1 MGSDAMILVFWMLSF
16 QPTFSL
22 SCFTFIKRLFSS
34 SSLSAIRVV
43 HYLKKWLESCHF
55 GRMYLGISPLVESLC
70 FCFFVF
76 YLFSTTLAWLHRI
89 NMIMC
94 VKGHRNINDD
104 YLFSIYSV
112 INPDSSD
119 TLLIILKTIFTL
131 IQKDL
136 LRRFMSVFA
145 LQRTALILMLHTK
158 QGTSLV
164 V

>member
-1 MGSDAMILVFWMLSF
+1 
-16 QPTFSL
+16 
-22 SCFTFIKRLFSS
+22 
-34 SSLSAIRVV
+34 
-43 HYLKKWLESCHF
+43 
-55 GRMYLGISPLVESLC
+55 MY
-70 FCFFVF
+70 
-76 YLFSTTLAWLHRI
+76 
-89 NMIMC
+89 

-145 LQRTALILMLHTK
+145 LQRTASILKLHTK

-164 V
+164 VQWLRLCAPKAGGLGLFPSQGTRSHML